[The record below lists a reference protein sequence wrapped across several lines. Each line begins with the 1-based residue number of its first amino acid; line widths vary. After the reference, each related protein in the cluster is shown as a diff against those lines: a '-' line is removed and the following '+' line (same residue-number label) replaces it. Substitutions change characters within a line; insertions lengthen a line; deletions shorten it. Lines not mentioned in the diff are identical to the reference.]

1 MLSKFR
7 LIKYKRR
14 RVMSISNSVAYA
26 MANNPQSLEPCWM
39 DRISALR
46 TVGTVLMLG
55 EYKTVICFMR
65 SSEGNKFKLS
75 NSLTLPPT
83 DVLVTK

>member
-1 MLSKFR
+1 MKKGHVHMQFLLHMQWQTIHS
-7 LIKYKRR
+7 
-14 RVMSISNSVAYA
+14 
-26 MANNPQSLEPCWM
+26 CWM

-46 TVGTVLMLG
+46 TVGTVLMSG

-65 SSEGNKFKLS
+65 SSEGSKFKLS

>member
-1 MLSKFR
+1 
-7 LIKYKRR
+7 
-14 RVMSISNSVAYA
+14 

-46 TVGTVLMLG
+46 TAGTVLMSG
-55 EYKTVICFMR
+55 EYKTVICFMT